1 MVQLESFIASHGLI
15 APEVREDDCD
25 VYEKLA
31 PSLQALLRA
40 NRDVHIHNRS
50 SPDPDALVSVDSIGD
65 LSVSPCQSRADGLP
79 DSAHAILPMENS
91 NGNIQ
96 AQEVAD
102 ITNENRGMDDWLADI
117 INTTDGPVFSGE
129 GDRFQAPPL
138 DWDNVPGAQ
147 PVPDLLN
154 EIEQLSPTVPNHRL
168 NVTKASFNAE
178 PNTASCYHDSSED
191 DDELVLQLSNR
202 MGDFHLTKDGMS
214 RFYGA
219 TSNFN
224 FARWRSSSGVDHRQ
238 NVVEQAELE
247 HNESEDADMSTE
259 KSLEELYF
267 CWQDTAFHAIDQ
279 DMYQHGKKL
288 WREQRKASTFYS
300 PFLTNAM

>member
-1 MVQLESFIASHGLI
+1 MDFLKNRVVQLESFIASHGLI
-15 APEVREDDCD
+15 APEVHGDDCD

-31 PSLQALLRA
+31 PSLQALLHA
-40 NRDVHIHNRS
+40 KRDVHIHNKS
-50 SPDPDALVSVDSIGD
+50 SQDPDAIGI
-65 LSVSPCQSRADGLP
+65 LSLSPCQSRVDDPP
-79 DSAHAILPMENS
+79 DSADAILPIENS
-91 NGNIQ
+91 NGSLQ

-102 ITNENRGMDDWLADI
+102 ITNENMDDWLADI
-117 INTTDGPVFSGE
+117 MNTTDGPVFGGE
-129 GDRFQAPPL
+129 GDLFQAPPL

-154 EIEQLSPTVPNHRL
+154 EIEQLSPMVPNRRSDV
-168 NVTKASFNAE
+168 NKAPSNAE
-178 PNTASCYHDSSED
+178 PNLASCYHDSSED
-191 DDELVLQLSNR
+191 DDELVLQLSDR
-202 MGDFHLTKDGMS
+202 MGDLHLTKDGTS

-238 NVVEQAELE
+238 NVKEQAALE
-247 HNESEDADMSTE
+247 HNQSDDTDLSVEE
-259 KSLEELYF
+259 SLEELYF
-267 CWQDTAFHAIDQ
+267 CWQNSAFHAIDE
-279 DMYQHGKKL
+279 DMYQQGKKL